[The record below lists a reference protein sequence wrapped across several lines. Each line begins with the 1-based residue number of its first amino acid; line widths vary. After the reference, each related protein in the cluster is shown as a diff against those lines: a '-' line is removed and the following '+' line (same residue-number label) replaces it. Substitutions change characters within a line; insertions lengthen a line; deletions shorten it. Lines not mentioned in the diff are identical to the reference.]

1 MGGSRNSR
9 GKILHRGEHWRDIG
23 FEALGL
29 LIMLV
34 ILLVLAALFV
44 QLWIDGAQRLNLD
57 FLRQF
62 PSRHADQAGILAA
75 WVGSVLVLLV
85 TAGAAVPLGVAA
97 GIYLEEYA
105 ARGRWSALLEVSIGN
120 LAGVP
125 SIVYGLLALG
135 LLVQGLHLGQ
145 SVLSAGLTLAML
157 ILPMVIVSTR
167 EALRTVPQ
175 ELREASF
182 GLGASRWQTVWH
194 HSLPQAT
201 PGILTGVILGLSRAI
216 GETAPV
222 IVIGAL
228 SFIAFLPPSPVSSS
242 LPFLNVDWLYSPFTV
257 LPIQVFHWI
266 SRPNPEFHANAAAA
280 GVILV
285 LLNVAMN
292 GVALWVRQ
300 RARKR
305 QFG

>member
-1 MGGSRNSR
+1 MTTPAHIHQR
-9 GKILHRGEHWRDIG
+9 ILRGEHRRDAV
-23 FEALGL
+23 FSLVGL
-29 LIMLV
+29 LVMLV
-34 ILLVLAALFV
+34 IMWVLAALFV
-44 QLWIDGAQRLNLD
+44 RLVIDGAEHLNLA
-57 FLRQF
+57 FLLNY

-85 TAGAAVPLGVAA
+85 TAMAAVPLGVAA

-105 ARGRWSALLEVSIGN
+105 QRGRWSSMLEISIGN

-135 LLVQGLHLGQ
+135 LLVQGMHLGQ
-145 SVLSAGLTLAML
+145 SILSAGLTLAML

-167 EALRTVPQ
+167 EALRTVPVD
-175 ELREASF
+175 LREASLA
-182 GLGASRWQTVWH
+182 LGASRWQTVWH
-194 HSLPQAT
+194 HVLPQAM

-228 SFIAFLPPSPVSSS
+228 SFLSFLPAAPISATP
-242 LPFLNVDWLYSPFTV
+242 PFVNLDWLYSPFTV

-266 SRPNPEFHANAAAA
+266 SRPNPDFHANAAAA
-280 GVILV
+280 GVVLV
-285 LLNVAMN
+285 VLNLAMN
-292 GVALWVRQ
+292 ALALVIRQ
-300 RARKR
+300 RARRR

>member
-1 MGGSRNSR
+1 MNPQAHVHHR
-9 GKILHRGEHWRDIG
+9 ILHGEHRRDAV
-23 FEALGL
+23 FALVGL
-29 LIMLV
+29 LVMLV
-34 ILLVLAALFV
+34 IMWVLAALFV
-44 QLWIDGAQRLNLD
+44 RLVVDGAGHLD
-57 FLRQF
+57 LAFLLSY

-75 WVGSVLVLLV
+75 WVGSILVLLV
-85 TAGAAVPLGVAA
+85 TAFAAVPLGVAA

-105 ARGRWSALLEVSIGN
+105 QRGRWSSMLEVSIGN

-135 LLVQGLHLGQ
+135 LLVQGMHLGQ
-145 SVLSAGLTLAML
+145 SILSAGLTLAML

-167 EALRTVPQ
+167 EALRSVSVD
-175 ELREASF
+175 LREASLA
-182 GLGASRWQTVWH
+182 LGASRWQTVWH
-194 HSLPQAT
+194 HVLPQAM

-228 SFIAFLPPSPVSSS
+228 SFLSFLPAAPISATP
-242 LPFLNVDWLYSPFTV
+242 PFVNLDWLYSPFTV

-266 SRPNPEFHANAAAA
+266 SRPNPDFHANAAAA
-280 GVILV
+280 GVVLV
-285 LLNVAMN
+285 VLNLAMN
-292 GVALWVRQ
+292 AVALFIRQ
-300 RARKR
+300 RARRR

>member
-1 MGGSRNSR
+1 M
-9 GKILHRGEHWRDIG
+9 
-23 FEALGL
+23 FALVGL
-29 LIMLV
+29 LVMLV
-34 ILLVLAALFV
+34 IMWVLAALFV
-44 QLWIDGAQRLNLD
+44 RLVVDGAGHLD
-57 FLRQF
+57 LAFLLSY

-75 WVGSVLVLLV
+75 WVGSILVLLV
-85 TAGAAVPLGVAA
+85 TAFAAVPLGVAA

-105 ARGRWSALLEVSIGN
+105 QRGRWSSMLEISIGN

-135 LLVQGLHLGQ
+135 LLVQGMHLGQ
-145 SVLSAGLTLAML
+145 SILSAGLTLAML

-167 EALRTVPQ
+167 EALRSVSVD
-175 ELREASF
+175 LREASLA
-182 GLGASRWQTVWH
+182 LGASRWQTVWH
-194 HSLPQAT
+194 HVLPQAM

-228 SFIAFLPPSPVSSS
+228 SFLSFLPAAPISATP
-242 LPFLNVDWLYSPFTV
+242 PFVNLDWLYSPFTV

-266 SRPNPEFHANAAAA
+266 SRPNPDFHANAAAA
-280 GVILV
+280 GVVLV
-285 LLNVAMN
+285 VLNLAMN
-292 GVALWVRQ
+292 AVALFIRQ
-300 RARKR
+300 RARRR